1 MQIEIGMKLPK
12 PKLGLESIKKLRL
25 KSLGKYKSVP
35 TFTKD
40 DNFDVYINSVSDLV
54 YWRKDYTVYGLIRDD
69 SGCVI
74 KFDHVGYEGE
84 NFWVMPEEDF
94 RILFGMEHSQVED
107 LIEIL

>member
-12 PKLGLESIKKLRL
+12 PNLGLEAIKKLRL
-25 KSLGKYKSVP
+25 NSLSNYKSVP

-40 DNFDVYINSVSDLV
+40 DKVGGYIDTLSNLA
-54 YWRKDYTVYGLIRDD
+54 YGRKDYTVYGLIWDD
-69 SGCVI
+69 NGCVI
-74 KFDHVGYEGE
+74 EFEIVDYEGE

-94 RILFGMEHSQVED
+94 RKMFGMVHSPVED